1 LLKLLTLLLL
11 PTLALAPLVGPIGG
25 ASAGDPFLDKYLGTA
40 ERLRSEGDL
49 IGARAAVEKALERD
63 DQHLGALKAL
73 AELSAQSSDKDMA
86 VWAYHRWLQVVDAS
100 SKSGASKSQ
109 RKAVLASLELLDV
122 RAEDFRR
129 LSKNH
134 LSQLHKLAKDHV
146 KKGRLHSALEIYAE
160 MLLADPYNR
169 EARSGIKGIRRG
181 GGQDVAVEDAFAG
194 AGNPTEGLDPEW
206 LAEENAKHD
215 TWDTAWEK
223 DTENYRYKTDG
234 GFLVMQTSSI
244 AMEQMNRA
252 YRKFFHYKE
261 DGGTTPKIGVWV
273 YKTRDEYLKENGLPE
288 NDWTGGFFNG
298 STVQTYLG
306 GPSGKETI
314 RQMYGTLFHEAAH
327 QFVSLTGRGGVP
339 GWLNE
344 AYASF
349 FEGTTILSNGSVRW
363 NQVATHRL
371 FPLAR
376 RMDQGWME
384 SASDGVRDESG
395 EWATPATAPT
405 LRILVT
411 NEYRW
416 GPPWYAPTWG
426 VVYFLYNYRDDD
438 GQLVY
443 RESLNNYYYSN
454 ANSVGKDNRVE
465 HFVEVVLKGAKLSP
479 VQTIDELNE
488 LWLDWILELR
498 DIQLGKRAA
507 RKSNFDHGSAALER
521 GEVEAAVD
529 FLEEAFL
536 HQPEDPEV
544 LWKLAGALES
554 QKELD
559 RASGLYLQ
567 FSRELELRGKT
578 DDPRYLISRDKLQ
591 KLDPLFRRHAALK
604 QKMLVEGLELA
615 RSYRSRKMPL
625 MALEIARRM
634 SAQFSLPEALNFY
647 AEVASETGRSLARWK
662 IAYNELN
669 LSDWSGSDSYS
680 AYGRTIEAKVVD
692 DGASGRVKGEFF
704 TADLTYDRAFDGDY
718 SLEAEIRLGE
728 NTSMVGLCFGRKDD
742 NTTHAVILHPSGFL
756 DISTKDGGTWTYM
769 DHRTIALQPEWQ
781 KLRIDVVGKV
791 LDVYLNDAYLRS
803 LEMPSR
809 DSLQGGI
816 GLITGTGEASFR
828 SLRFLAR
835 DPYDPAARIER
846 KLALEAV
853 ANATIDRP
861 TGTFSGATPPEL
873 PDSLMWLQGDP
884 LKLADLRGRPGALIY
899 WSENQEKII
908 PSAVYYNSII
918 RSFAPFDYKFV
929 VVIGGEHSP
938 NKVKAMLKQ
947 HPLEGAWV
955 ALDTKFE
962 FYKASHVVP
971 EGWGMPRILVLDV
984 DGKVTWEGD
993 PGLLPGVGWKEG
1005 DGKTYLDGPL
1015 EMLADKHGL
1024 KQLYQFLPAGPKA
1037 QKLYLAGMYKLA
1049 LETARPLADLKADFA
1064 PEVRAARDL
1073 IDRIEGDGANLMVLA
1088 EQAETAG
1095 FPLRAEAYYLK
1106 VEAEFSGGNLAD
1118 LATARLKSLKRTSAS
1133 KQAHKAWR
1141 ILEKMIKAA
1150 GKEKPAGE
1158 LLVFFTD
1165 ATALSELPE
1174 ITETIADLRKALFS
1188 DGHEAL
1194 LKKWGEL
1201 LPDSQVSARLT
1212 AFRAEN

>member
-1 LLKLLTLLLL
+1 M
-11 PTLALAPLVGPIGG
+11 LA
-25 ASAGDPFLDKYLGTA
+25 
-40 ERLRSEGDL
+40 EGD
-49 IGARAAVEKALERD
+49 IEGAKAAVEKALERD

-73 AELSAQSSDKDMA
+73 AELSAKSADLDMA
-86 VWAYHRWLQVVDAS
+86 VWAYHRWLQVAETAS
-100 SKSGASKSQ
+100 KPSTSKSQ
-109 RKAVLASLELLDV
+109 RKKVLAAVAEIDE

-134 LSQLHKLAKDHV
+134 LSQLQKLAKDHV

-215 TWDTAWEK
+215 TWETAWEK

-234 GFLVMQTSSI
+234 SFLVLQTSSI

-252 YRKFFHYKE
+252 YRKFFQYKE
-261 DGGTTPKIGVWV
+261 DGGSTPKIGVWV
-273 YKTRDEYLKENGLPE
+273 YKTRDEYLKENRLPE

-395 EWATPATAPT
+395 EWATPATAPS

-411 NEYRW
+411 SEYRW

-438 GQLVY
+438 GQLVF

-454 ANSVGKDNRVE
+454 AGSIGKDNRVD
-465 HFVEVVLKGAKLSP
+465 HFENVVIKGAKLSP
-479 VQTIDELNE
+479 VKTIDELNE

-507 RKSNFDHGSAALER
+507 RKSNFDHGNNALER
-521 GEVEAAVD
+521 GDVEAAVD

-544 LWKLAGALES
+544 LWKLAGALET

-567 FSRELELRGKT
+567 FSRELEMRGKT
-578 DDPRYLISRDKLQ
+578 DDPRYLTARDKLE

-615 RSYRSRKMPL
+615 RSYRTRKMPL

-669 LSDWSGSDSYS
+669 LSDWSGSESYS
-680 AYGRTIEAKVVD
+680 AYGRTIEAKVID
-692 DGASGRVKGEFF
+692 DGASGRAKGEFF
-704 TADLTYDRAFDGDY
+704 TADLTYDRAFAGDY
-718 SLEAEIRLGE
+718 SLEAEIRMGE
-728 NTSMVGLCFGRKDD
+728 KTSMVGLCFGRKDD
-742 NTTHAVILHPSGFL
+742 NTTHAVILHPTGFL

-769 DHRTIALQPEWQ
+769 DHRTIELQDEWQ

-853 ANATIDRP
+853 ANATIERP
-861 TGTFSGATPPEL
+861 TGTFSGTTPPEL
-873 PDSLMWLQGDP
+873 PDSLEWLQGTP
-884 LKLADLRGRPGALIY
+884 LKLADLQGRPAALIY
-899 WSENQEKII
+899 WSENQENII
-908 PSAVYYNSII
+908 PSAVYYQSII
-918 RSFAPFDYKFV
+918 RKFAPFDYKFV
-929 VVIGGEHSP
+929 VVIGGEHNP
-938 NKVKAMLKQ
+938 AKARMMLKQ
-947 HPLEGAWV
+947 HPMEGAWV
-955 ALDTKFE
+955 ARDTLFE
-962 FYKASHVVP
+962 FYKASNVVP

-1015 EMLADKHGL
+1015 EMLAEKRSLKRLYELLPTGL
-1024 KQLYQFLPAGPKA
+1024 KAHQLYVAG
-1037 QKLYLAGMYKLA
+1037 LYQMA
-1049 LETARPLADLKADFA
+1049 LEAARPLADLKADFA
-1064 PEVRAARDL
+1064 PEVRTARDL
-1073 IDRIEGDGANLMVLA
+1073 IDQIEGDGARLLVLA
-1088 EQAETAG
+1088 DQAG
-1095 FPLRAEAYYLK
+1095 KSGQPLRAEAFYQK
-1106 VEAEFSGGNLAD
+1106 VALEFSGGNLAD
-1118 LATARLKSLKRTSAS
+1118 LASARLKTLKRTSAS

-1141 ILEKMIKAA
+1141 VLDKMIKAA
-1150 GKEKPAGE
+1150 GKQKPASD

-1165 ATALSELPE
+1165 AEALCSLPE
-1174 ITETIADLRKALFS
+1174 ITESIASLREALFAEGN
-1188 DGHEAL
+1188 DAL
-1194 LKKWGEL
+1194 LQKWEVL
-1201 LPDSQVSARLT
+1201 QPASQVSAAL
-1212 AFRAEN
+1212 AALRAEN